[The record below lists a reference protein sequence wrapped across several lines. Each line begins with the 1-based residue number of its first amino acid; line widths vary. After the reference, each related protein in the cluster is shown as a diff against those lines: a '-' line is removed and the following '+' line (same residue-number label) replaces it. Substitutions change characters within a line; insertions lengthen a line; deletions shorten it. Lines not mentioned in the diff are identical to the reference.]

1 MRVITARFHEYPAL
15 ENTPET
21 ERSVKSRAGQ
31 GNAFIK
37 AATNTTSHRCRCPK
51 RSRHFEIITRPSS
64 SYKPRGAITFV
75 REIARIKRACFVN
88 EKRFCEWEVA
98 RVSASGKPSFYRPR
112 GTNVASKMFLYTVC
126 VCVCAC
132 ARERARV
139 CVRERCISSG
149 SKNDTDHVHP
159 RLLSPALSFKERRQR
174 VARLRARNSS
184 RLLSVFVA
192 CRAHFISIMR
202 FDETIS
208 FTERY
213 IPGWNINRV
222 PRDHKFPAHPGKHL
236 NPGQWNVV
244 VSAGKGRR
252 VERATARITWI
263 HFDESCNVRPAVF
276 ANRPSVIQASERTSR
291 EENWSATTGS
301 LVGLETIRK
310 DRALIHLHT
319 VGKLGYAIS
328 IPSRPGRDRVVVCAT
343 LYTRDTTSAAMAAVA
358 ASSTCINTSKDTATR
373 QAD

>member
-37 AATNTTSHRCRCPK
+37 VVTNTTSHRCRCPK

-112 GTNVASKMFLYTVC
+112 GTNVASKMFLFTVRERETERE
-126 VCVCAC
+126 
-132 ARERARV
+132 RERARS
-139 CVRERCISSG
+139 ISSG

-159 RLLSPALSFKERRQR
+159 RLLSPALSFEERRQ
-174 VARLRARNSS
+174 RLRARNSS
-184 RLLSVFVA
+184 RLLAALVA
-192 CRAHFISIMR
+192 CRVHFISIMR
-202 FDETIS
+202 FDETMS

-213 IPGWNINRV
+213 IPRWKISRV
-222 PRDHKFPAHPGKHL
+222 PRDRKFPAHREKHL
-236 NPGQWNVV
+236 NPGRWNVV
-244 VSAGKGRR
+244 VRAGKGRR

-263 HFDESCNVRPAVF
+263 HFDESCNVWPAVF